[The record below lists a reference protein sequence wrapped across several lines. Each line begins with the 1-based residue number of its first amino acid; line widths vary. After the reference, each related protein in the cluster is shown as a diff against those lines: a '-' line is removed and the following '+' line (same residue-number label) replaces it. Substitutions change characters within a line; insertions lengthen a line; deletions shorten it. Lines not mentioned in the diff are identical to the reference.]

1 MTLDSA
7 AQSLVDIRQINDA
20 AARKLKASRWPRAKL
35 QNDSPLEAA
44 ATRLA
49 FLPAPGDKC
58 APVDAGWRSLERRQ
72 MEELI
77 QRIGASVGIDENTAK
92 AAIGHVLGFV
102 QKEIP
107 EGPVADLINKLPGA
121 QEAIAAAATPI
132 DGLGAAL
139 GGLGGMLGG
148 AGGNIMGLAGK
159 LGGLGLDM
167 GQMQKL
173 SHEIFAHAEE
183 LIGKEN
189 VDKIIAAIPALAP
202 FR

>member
-1 MTLDSA
+1 M
-7 AQSLVDIRQINDA
+7 N
-20 AARKLKASRWPRAKL
+20 
-35 QNDSPLEAA
+35 
-44 ATRLA
+44 
-49 FLPAPGDKC
+49 
-58 APVDAGWRSLERRQ
+58 
-72 MEELI
+72 ELI
-77 QRIGASVGIDENTAK
+77 QRICASVGIDENTAK

-121 QEAIAAAATPI
+121 QEAITAAATTPME
-132 DGLGAAL
+132 GLGAAL

-148 AGGNIMGLAGK
+148 NIMALAGK

-183 LIGKEN
+183 VIGKEN
-189 VDKIIAAIPALAP
+189 VDKIIAAIPALTP

>member
-1 MTLDSA
+1 
-7 AQSLVDIRQINDA
+7 
-20 AARKLKASRWPRAKL
+20 
-35 QNDSPLEAA
+35 
-44 ATRLA
+44 
-49 FLPAPGDKC
+49 
-58 APVDAGWRSLERRQ
+58 
-72 MEELI
+72 MEKLI

-107 EGPVADLINKLPGA
+107 EGPVADLMNKLPGA
-121 QEAIAAAATPI
+121 QEAIAAAATTPV

-139 GGLGGMLGG
+139 GGLGDVRRRR
-148 AGGNIMGLAGK
+148 GNIMGLAGK
-159 LGGLGLDM
+159 LGSLGLDM

>member
-1 MTLDSA
+1 
-7 AQSLVDIRQINDA
+7 
-20 AARKLKASRWPRAKL
+20 
-35 QNDSPLEAA
+35 
-44 ATRLA
+44 
-49 FLPAPGDKC
+49 
-58 APVDAGWRSLERRQ
+58 

-77 QRIGASVGIDENTAK
+77 QRIRAAVGIDENTAK

-121 QEAIAAAATPI
+121 QEAIAIAAATPME
-132 DGLGAAL
+132 GLGSML

-159 LGGLGLDM
+159 LSGLGLDM

-183 LIGKEN
+183 VIGKEN

>member
-1 MTLDSA
+1 MAMDSA
-7 AQSLVDIRQINDA
+7 AQTLVDSRQINHA
-20 AARKLKASRWPRAKL
+20 AARKLKASRWPCE
-35 QNDSPLEAA
+35 NSP
-44 ATRLA
+44 RLA

-77 QRIGASVGIDENTAK
+77 QRIRASVGIDENTAK

-121 QEAIAAAATPI
+121 QEAIALAAATPI
-132 DGLGAAL
+132 EGFGAAL
-139 GGLGGMLGG
+139 GGLGSLLGG
-148 AGGNIMGLAGK
+148 AKGDIMGLAGK
-159 LGGLGLDM
+159 LSGLGLDM

-183 LIGKEN
+183 VIGKEN
-189 VDKIIAAIPALAP
+189 VDKIIAAIPVLAP

>member
-1 MTLDSA
+1 
-7 AQSLVDIRQINDA
+7 
-20 AARKLKASRWPRAKL
+20 
-35 QNDSPLEAA
+35 
-44 ATRLA
+44 
-49 FLPAPGDKC
+49 
-58 APVDAGWRSLERRQ
+58 

-77 QRIGASVGIDENTAK
+77 QRIQASVGIDENTAK

-121 QEAIAAAATPI
+121 QEAIALAAATPRE
-132 DGLGAAL
+132 GFGAAL
-139 GGLGGMLGG
+139 GGLGSLLGG
-148 AGGNIMGLAGK
+148 AKGDIMALAGK
-159 LGGLGLDM
+159 LSGLGLDM

-173 SHEIFAHAEE
+173 SHEIFAYADQ